1 MTKNRKKT
9 RKAGRFT
16 TVTTCISTTL
26 VLLMLGLVV
35 LFVGIGN
42 NFSQELRQGL
52 TVEVMLSDSV
62 SNAELLQTQ
71 AHLRQ
76 ALYARKV
83 DYISKERGTREMN
96 EALQEDLGDFIGES
110 PIPAE
115 FEVYLKA
122 DYANLD
128 SLARYEKE
136 IRTLPGVIDVT
147 YPRDIMESLDR
158 TIPTVGLVLL
168 GVSLLLAL
176 VSFSLI
182 NNTVRMNVYARRYS
196 ITTMK
201 LVGASWSFIRRPF
214 LWQAFCIGLVAALL
228 AGSLLGGALYYL
240 QFEAGTG
247 DIYLNR
253 LVTVEVWVAT
263 LGTVLVCGLGL
274 TMLCAFFSVNRYL
287 TCSTNEV
294 YLK

>member
-1 MTKNRKKT
+1 
-9 RKAGRFT
+9 
-16 TVTTCISTTL
+16 
-26 VLLMLGLVV
+26 
-35 LFVGIGN
+35 
-42 NFSQELRQGL
+42 
-52 TVEVMLSDSV
+52 MLSDSV

-76 ALYARKV
+76 APYARKV

-96 EALQEDLGDFIGES
+96 EALQEDLGEFVGES

-136 IRTLPGVIDVT
+136 MRSLAGVIDVT